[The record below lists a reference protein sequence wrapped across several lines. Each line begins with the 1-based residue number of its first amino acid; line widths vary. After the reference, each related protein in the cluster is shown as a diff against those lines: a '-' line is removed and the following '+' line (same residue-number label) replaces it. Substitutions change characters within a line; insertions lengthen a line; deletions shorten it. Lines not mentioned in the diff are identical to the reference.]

1 MTTTIEE
8 KGREKDINTMIE
20 TQEVAEEEA
29 ALEEEVV
36 AADTIAVDNLRTN
49 VDYTQTETM
58 NGVNAERT
66 QIVTI
71 MIRTQQEADE
81 EEAEKPV
88 EAFKDEVEMEAVAV
102 INNLTIHKVIFKQI
116 KIFTTDIIRMEA
128 PCLNIRNQEFLRVHQ
143 VCRRNLKHIITKACP
158 TGAINLIS
166 EDSTDGDTVTATRYL
181 VQTKMAT
188 GYSHV

>member
-143 VCRRNLKHIITKACP
+143 VCRRHLKHIITKACP

-188 GYSHV
+188 GYLHV

>member
-116 KIFTTDIIRMEA
+116 KILKLVLKPKPFGLHNDIAWR
-128 PCLNIRNQEFLRVHQ
+128 
-143 VCRRNLKHIITKACP
+143 
-158 TGAINLIS
+158 
-166 EDSTDGDTVTATRYL
+166 
-181 VQTKMAT
+181 
-188 GYSHV
+188 